1 MEFLEFKELY
11 FNLEKRYLDI
21 YKYLDLD
28 AVNKSLMSLK
38 EETLKENFWTNW
50 ERARCCGKKG
60 QPCFADFCEVCFG
73 QLVKV

>member
-38 EETLKENFWTNW
+38 EETLKENFWTN
-50 ERARCCGKKG
+50 KKKASSILKEISK
-60 QPCFADFCEVCFG
+60 FEYD
-73 QLVKV
+73 LK